1 MNSLELAR
9 WQFGITTLYHFIF
22 VPVTIGMATF
32 TAYCQTQWYRTEQE
46 HWLRATRFWGKLML
60 ISFALGVAT
69 GIVQEFQFG
78 MNWSN
83 YSRFVG
89 DIFGAPLAMEG
100 LAAFFVE
107 STFLGLWIFGWGKL
121 SKGVHLACA
130 WAVAASTALSAY
142 FILAANSWM
151 QHPVGYD
158 VHNGRPRLTNIFD
171 VLFNSTA
178 IYALVHTL
186 LAALLTAG
194 MLVLAVSAW
203 HLRRGSDGAG
213 VFGASLRLVLPMLTV
228 TAFLQLFVGHFDGVL
243 MSHQQPMK
251 MAAADAVFDTK
262 DGAGLSLFA
271 VGDFKSNPE
280 GLKRNVQIPNLL
292 SWISTGY
299 PRGKIEGINNLNR
312 QYRAK
317 YGPGEYAPIVAVV
330 YWTWRAMIACGMLM
344 FLIGAYGWFQ
354 ARKGRLEESSRYLK
368 WVVPAAVLPFVA
380 SLTGWTFTEM
390 GRQPWAVFG
399 LLKTSAAGSP
409 SVSTAEVVITLVGFT
424 LLYGVLAAIAGR
436 IFVQNARKGPAK
448 EGTAEEPG
456 QELALAY

>member
-1 MNSLELAR
+1 
-9 WQFGITTLYHFIF
+9 
-22 VPVTIGMATF
+22 
-32 TAYCQTQWYRTEQE
+32 
-46 HWLRATRFWGKLML
+46 
-60 ISFALGVAT
+60 
-69 GIVQEFQFG
+69 
-78 MNWSN
+78 
-83 YSRFVG
+83 
-89 DIFGAPLAMEG
+89 
-100 LAAFFVE
+100 
-107 STFLGLWIFGWGKL
+107 
-121 SKGVHLACA
+121 
-130 WAVAASTALSAY
+130 
-142 FILAANSWM
+142 
-151 QHPVGYD
+151 
-158 VHNGRPRLTNIFD
+158 
-171 VLFNSTA
+171 
-178 IYALVHTL
+178 
-186 LAALLTAG
+186 
-194 MLVLAVSAW
+194 
-203 HLRRGSDGAG
+203 
-213 VFGASLRLVLPMLTV
+213 VFGGSLRLVLPMLTV

-251 MAAADAVFDTK
+251 MAAADAVFETK

-344 FLIGAYGWFQ
+344 FLLGAYGWWRI
-354 ARKGRLEESSRYLK
+354 RKGALEQSARYLK
-368 WVVPAAVLPFVA
+368 WAVPAAVLPFVA

-409 SVSTAEVVITLVGFT
+409 SVSTAEVLITLVGFT

-436 IFVQNARKGPAK
+436 VFFQTARKGPAA
-448 EGTAEEPG
+448 EGTGDDPG

>member
-1 MNSLELAR
+1 
-9 WQFGITTLYHFIF
+9 
-22 VPVTIGMATF
+22 
-32 TAYCQTQWYRTEQE
+32 
-46 HWLRATRFWGKLML
+46 
-60 ISFALGVAT
+60 
-69 GIVQEFQFG
+69 
-78 MNWSN
+78 
-83 YSRFVG
+83 
-89 DIFGAPLAMEG
+89 
-100 LAAFFVE
+100 
-107 STFLGLWIFGWGKL
+107 
-121 SKGVHLACA
+121 
-130 WAVAASTALSAY
+130 
-142 FILAANSWM
+142 
-151 QHPVGYD
+151 
-158 VHNGRPRLTNIFD
+158 
-171 VLFNSTA
+171 
-178 IYALVHTL
+178 
-186 LAALLTAG
+186 
-194 MLVLAVSAW
+194 
-203 HLRRGSDGAG
+203 
-213 VFGASLRLVLPMLTV
+213 
-228 TAFLQLFVGHFDGVL
+228 

-312 QYRAK
+312 RYRAK

-344 FLIGAYGWFQ
+344 LLIGAYGWLQ

-368 WVVPAAVLPFVA
+368 WAVPAAVLPFVA

-409 SVSTAEVVITLVGFT
+409 SVSTAEVVTTLVGFT

-436 IFVQNARKGPAK
+436 IF
-448 EGTAEEPG
+448 
-456 QELALAY
+456 